1 MNLAVGVGTGIAAA
15 VVTGQASLIGDS
27 IAAHA
32 GLLPAIL
39 VLLALWVILFG
50 YAPRLLAPAGWAV
63 IGFVAALAIF
73 SELLDLPQWL
83 VPSSPCVHLAALPQ
97 DSFNFTPVSILL
109 VLAAPGGAAGL
120 LGIRQR
126 ESNVS

>member
-39 VLLALWVILFG
+39 VLLALWMVLFG
-50 YAPRLLAPAGWAV
+50 YAPRLLAPVGWAV
-63 IGFVAALAIF
+63 IGFVAVLAIF
-73 SELLDLPQWL
+73 SDLLDLPQWL
-83 VPSSPCVHLAALPQ
+83 VEFSPFEIGRASC
-97 DSFNFTPVSILL
+97 
-109 VLAAPGGAAGL
+109 
-120 LGIRQR
+120 R
-126 ESNVS
+126 ERG